1 MTTQERLKYLLDQ
14 YASHEATEN
23 EVNELFNVVRTSEHD
38 DFLRGWLA
46 KTIATVE
53 PAKNYD
59 RKRWDKVLAESL
71 QQAKDE
77 ETNIGIQ
84 NDQQRGRILSIPR
97 SWKRWAIAASV
108 LLIAGAGVYFLFFN
122 KAEKRIEIVDKPT
135 IPDDVRPPAT
145 NRAMVTL
152 ADGRVVYL
160 DSIGN
165 GELAMENGV
174 KLVKLADGRIVY
186 EIAQFATRNDPST
199 DSGQAMVWNTL
210 SNPRG
215 SRVIDMMLSDGSH
228 VWLNAGSSV
237 TYPVAFNGSERRVSV
252 TGEAYFEVNSLPLS
266 GGKKMPF
273 IVSKGDIQV
282 EVLGTHFNVNA
293 YEDETD
299 VKVTLLEGSVRTT
312 ISPSKGSGGESSILK
327 PGEQA
332 VIRDRIKVVKGV
344 DADEVMAWKNGRFV
358 FGEKADI
365 QTIMRQIARW
375 YDVEVEYRGT
385 IRNHFGGSIS
395 RQVNVSEVFRVLEA
409 TGGVKCKVEG
419 RKVIVMP

>member
-1 MTTQERLKYLLDQ
+1 MDRLSILFRLYYNKTASREEREELMGLLQEASPEALATLANLIRESGENLDS
-14 YASHEATEN
+14 YESGLPADKAASI
-23 EVNELFNVVRTSEHD
+23 
-38 DFLRGWLA
+38 LA
-46 KTIATVE
+46 AILGKSTVE
-53 PAKNYD
+53 LQSTETPLRVHRIHF
-59 RKRWDKVLAESL
+59 RKSRWWA
-71 QQAKDE
+71 AAA
-77 ETNIGIQ
+77 IF
-84 NDQQRGRILSIPR
+84 ILFVTGS
-97 SWKRWAIAASV
+97 
-108 LLIAGAGVYFLFFN
+108 YFLFFN
-122 KAEKRIEIVDKPT
+122 KAEKRTEIVDKPT
-135 IPDDVRPPAT
+135 VPDDVRPPAT

-186 EIAQFATRNDPST
+186 EIAQVAPRNDPST
-199 DSGQAMVWNTL
+199 GPEQTVVWNTL

-215 SRVIDMMLSDGSH
+215 SRVIDMMLSDGTH

-252 TGEAYFEVNSLPLS
+252 TGEAYFEVSSLPLS

-293 YEDETD
+293 YEDEAD
-299 VKVTLLEGSVRTT
+299 VKVTLLEGSVRTSIGLST
-312 ISPSKGSGGESSILK
+312 GSGGESSILK